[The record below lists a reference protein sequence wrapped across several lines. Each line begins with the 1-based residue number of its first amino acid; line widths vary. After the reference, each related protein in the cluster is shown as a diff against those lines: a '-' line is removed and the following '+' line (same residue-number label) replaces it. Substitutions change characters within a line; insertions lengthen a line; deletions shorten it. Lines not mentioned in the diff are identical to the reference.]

1 MQEVNMTIADGRT
14 HFYQYDESCALL
26 VSGCKEVHFCH
37 GGDEKAIVRKVIYH
51 DHHND
56 RYVPSQYAV
65 SRGKCGARPPKP
77 KHGHRTEAGFVYVP
91 KRLLESA
98 EPLLCFGYTD
108 ARTLCR
114 FYFEVKARPMPDD
127 YVDDEE
133 HEKWSRKADITALAK
148 VAFSG
153 EYSDL
158 LNPPAIPSL
167 DGYATEE
174 WVEDQGYVD
183 EEALAD
189 KVDRS
194 ELSDVATSGDYD
206 DLINT
211 PTIPVVP
218 TDVSAFNNDAGY
230 LTAHQPVDDELSSTS
245 ENPVQNKVIYTVLG
259 DISTALEAILSGG
272 GS

>member
-1 MQEVNMTIADGRT
+1 MQEVNMIIADGRK
-14 HFYQYDESCALL
+14 HFYQFDENGVLT
-26 VSGCKEVHFCH
+26 VSGCDEVHFCH
-37 GGDEKAIVRKVIYH
+37 EGDEVAIAKKVLYH
-51 DHHND
+51 EHHNE

-65 SRGKCGARPPKP
+65 STGRCDAHPPKP
-77 KHGHRTEAGFVYVP
+77 KHGHRTEQGFVYVP
-91 KRLLESA
+91 KVLLETT
-98 EPLLCFGYTD
+98 EKLLCYGYKNKVTV
-108 ARTLCR
+108 CR
-114 FYFEVKARPMPDD
+114 FYFAVESRPKPDD
-127 YVDDEE
+127 YVNEE
-133 HEKWSRKADITALAK
+133 DIKKWSGKADISDLSK
-148 VAFSG
+148 VAFTG
-153 EYSDL
+153 EYKDL
-158 LNPPAIPSL
+158 LGKPVIPSL
-167 DGYATEE
+167 EGYATEE
-174 WVEDQGYVD
+174 WVVEQEYVT

-230 LTAHQPVDDELSSTS
+230 LTEHQPVDDEFSSTS
-245 ENPVQNKVIYTVLG
+245 EHPVQNKVIYAVLG

>member
-127 YVDDEE
+127 YVGDDEE

-153 EYSDL
+153 EYNDL
-158 LNPPAIPSL
+158 S
-167 DGYATEE
+167 
-174 WVEDQGYVD
+174 
-183 EEALAD
+183 
-189 KVDRS
+189 
-194 ELSDVATSGDYD
+194 
-206 DLINT
+206 NT

-218 TDVSAFNNDAGY
+218 TNVSAFNNDAGY
-230 LTAHQPVDDELSSTS
+230 LTEHQPVDDEFSSTS
-245 ENPVQNKVIYTVLG
+245 EHPVQNKVIYAVLG

>member
-1 MQEVNMTIADGRT
+1 MTIADGRT

-127 YVDDEE
+127 YVGDDEE

-153 EYSDL
+153 EYNDL
-158 LNPPAIPSL
+158 S
-167 DGYATEE
+167 
-174 WVEDQGYVD
+174 
-183 EEALAD
+183 
-189 KVDRS
+189 
-194 ELSDVATSGDYD
+194 
-206 DLINT
+206 NT

-218 TDVSAFNNDAGY
+218 TNVSAFNNDAGY
-230 LTAHQPVDDELSSTS
+230 LTEHQPVDDEFSSTS
-245 ENPVQNKVIYTVLG
+245 EHPVQNKVIYAVLG